1 MDFIYQY
8 AGWGTRV
15 LELALAAV
23 FLVHGWSKVRH
34 PAGIAVIWGGNKT
47 LASFH
52 GWIEIV
58 AALMVVTEFGTFY
71 GSLIMAVIMLG
82 AMYYKIF
89 KWKTPF
95 MATTTTGWEFDL
107 VIFAGALTLL
117 LG

>member
-15 LELALAAV
+15 LELSLAAV
-23 FLVHGWSKVRH
+23 FLVHGWAKVKR
-34 PAGIAVIWGGNKT
+34 PAAAAAVWGGNKM
-47 LASFH
+47 LGALH
-52 GWIEIV
+52 GWVEIAAAIAV
-58 AALMVVTEFGTFY
+58 ATQFGTFF
-71 GSLIMAVIMLG
+71 GSLVMIVVMLG

-89 KWKTPF
+89 KWKMPF
-95 MATTTTGWEFDL
+95 KADTTTGWEFDL